1 MSTPIDPRRIVANGY
16 DKIAL
21 RFQEWGANLRIE
33 ERDRY
38 IQVLLD
44 HATRGMPLLDLG
56 CGNGLPFTKQLAER
70 YRVTAIDISPVQAKL
85 AARNVPRAQVICA
98 DMSNMHFPPESFD
111 AISAFYSLIHLP
123 REELGEFLG
132 RMTRWL
138 RPNGLFVGCFTAHD
152 MPGEYSD
159 DWLGAPMYWSGYDS
173 QHNRELLRAAGL
185 TIHSAVEEHAD
196 EDGQDVVFLWVIA
209 ERTAP
214 KKA

>member
-70 YRVTAIDISPVQAKL
+70 YRVTAVDISPVQAKL
-85 AARNVPRAQVICA
+85 AARTVPRAQVICG

-123 REELGEFLG
+123 REELGDFLG

-138 RPNGLFVGCFTAHD
+138 RPNGLFVGCFIAHD
-152 MPGEYSD
+152 MPGDID

-173 QHNRELLRAAGL
+173 QRNRELLRAAGL

-209 ERTAP
+209 ERTAI
-214 KKA
+214 

>member
-16 DKIAL
+16 DKIAQ

-70 YRVTAIDISPVQAKL
+70 YRVTAVDISPVQAKL
-85 AARNVPRAQVICA
+85 AARNVPRAQVICG

-123 REELGEFLG
+123 REELGDFLV

-138 RPNGLFVGCFTAHD
+138 RPNGLFVGCFIAHD
-152 MPGEYSD
+152 MPGDID

-209 ERTAP
+209 ERTAV
-214 KKA
+214 

>member
-1 MSTPIDPRRIVANGY
+1 MKTPIDPRRIVANGY

-44 HATRGMPLLDLG
+44 HATWGMPLLDLG

-70 YRVTAIDISPVQAKL
+70 YRVTAVDISPVQAKL
-85 AARNVPRAQVICA
+85 AARNVPRAQVICG

-123 REELGEFLG
+123 REELGDFLV

-138 RPNGLFVGCFTAHD
+138 RPNGLFVGCFIAHD
-152 MPGEYSD
+152 MPGDID

-173 QHNRELLRAAGL
+173 QRNRELLRAAGL

-214 KKA
+214 QKV

>member
-16 DKIAL
+16 DKIAQ

-56 CGNGLPFTKQLAER
+56 CGNGLPFTKQLSER
-70 YRVTAIDISPVQAKL
+70 YRVTAVDISPVQAKL
-85 AARNVPRAQVICA
+85 AARNVPRAQVICG

-123 REELGEFLG
+123 REELGDFLV

-138 RPNGLFVGCFTAHD
+138 RPNGLFVGCFIAHD
-152 MPGEYSD
+152 MPGDID

-173 QHNRELLRAAGL
+173 QRNRELLRAAGL

-209 ERTAP
+209 ERTAV
-214 KKA
+214 

>member
-70 YRVTAIDISPVQAKL
+70 YRVTAVDISPVQAKL
-85 AARNVPRAQVICA
+85 TARNVPRAQVICG

-123 REELGEFLG
+123 REELGDFLV

-138 RPNGLFVGCFTAHD
+138 RPNGLFVGCFIAHD
-152 MPGEYSD
+152 MPGDID

-173 QHNRELLRAAGL
+173 QRNRELLRAAGL

-209 ERTAP
+209 ERTAV
-214 KKA
+214 

>member
-1 MSTPIDPRRIVANGY
+1 MTTPIDPRRIVANGY

-70 YRVTAIDISPVQAKL
+70 YRVTAVDISPVQAKL
-85 AARNVPRAQVICA
+85 AARNVPRAQVICG

-123 REELGEFLG
+123 REELGDFLG

-138 RPNGLFVGCFTAHD
+138 RPNGLFVGCFIAHD
-152 MPGEYSD
+152 MPGDID

-173 QHNRELLRAAGL
+173 QRNRELLRAAGL

-209 ERTAP
+209 ERTAV
-214 KKA
+214 

>member
-70 YRVTAIDISPVQAKL
+70 YRVTAVDISPVQAKL
-85 AARNVPRAQVICA
+85 AARNVPRAQVICG

-123 REELGEFLG
+123 REELGDFLG

-138 RPNGLFVGCFTAHD
+138 RPNGLFVGCFIAHD
-152 MPGEYSD
+152 MPGDID

-173 QHNRELLRAAGL
+173 QRNRELLRAAGL

-196 EDGQDVVFLWVIA
+196 EDGQDVVFLWDIA
-209 ERTAP
+209 ERTAV
-214 KKA
+214 

>member
-1 MSTPIDPRRIVANGY
+1 
-16 DKIAL
+16 
-21 RFQEWGANLRIE
+21 
-33 ERDRY
+33 
-38 IQVLLD
+38 
-44 HATRGMPLLDLG
+44 
-56 CGNGLPFTKQLAER
+56 LPFTKQLAER
-70 YRVTAIDISPVQAKL
+70 YRVTAVDISPVQAKL
-85 AARNVPRAQVICA
+85 AARNVPRAQVICG

-123 REELGEFLG
+123 REELGDFLV

-138 RPNGLFVGCFTAHD
+138 RPNGLFVGCFIAHD
-152 MPGEYSD
+152 MPGDID

-209 ERTAP
+209 ERTAV
-214 KKA
+214 

>member
-16 DKIAL
+16 DKIAQ

-70 YRVTAIDISPVQAKL
+70 YRVTAVDISLVQVKL
-85 AARNVPRAQVICA
+85 AARNVPRAQVICG

-123 REELGEFLG
+123 REELGDFLV

-138 RPNGLFVGCFTAHD
+138 RPNGLFVGCFIAHD
-152 MPGEYSD
+152 MPGDID

-209 ERTAP
+209 ERTAV
-214 KKA
+214 

>member
-70 YRVTAIDISPVQAKL
+70 YRVTAVDISPVQAKL
-85 AARNVPRAQVICA
+85 AARNVPRAQVICG

-123 REELGEFLG
+123 REELGDFLG

-138 RPNGLFVGCFTAHD
+138 RPNGLFVGCFIAHD
-152 MPGEYSD
+152 MPGDID

-173 QHNRELLRAAGL
+173 QRNRELLRAAGL

-209 ERTAP
+209 ERTAI
-214 KKA
+214 

>member
-1 MSTPIDPRRIVANGY
+1 
-16 DKIAL
+16 
-21 RFQEWGANLRIE
+21 
-33 ERDRY
+33 
-38 IQVLLD
+38 
-44 HATRGMPLLDLG
+44 MPLLDLG

-70 YRVTAIDISPVQAKL
+70 YRVTAVDISPVQAKL
-85 AARNVPRAQVICA
+85 AARNVPRAQVICG

-123 REELGEFLG
+123 REELGDFLV

-138 RPNGLFVGCFTAHD
+138 RPNGLFVGCFIAHD
-152 MPGEYSD
+152 MPGDID

-173 QHNRELLRAAGL
+173 QRNRELLRAAGL

-209 ERTAP
+209 ERTAV
-214 KKA
+214 

>member
-70 YRVTAIDISPVQAKL
+70 YRVTAVDISPVQAKL
-85 AARNVPRAQVICA
+85 AARNVPRAQVICG

-123 REELGEFLG
+123 REELGDFLG

-138 RPNGLFVGCFTAHD
+138 RPNGLFVGCFIAHD
-152 MPGEYSD
+152 MPGDID

-173 QHNRELLRAAGL
+173 QRNRELLRAAGL

-209 ERTAP
+209 ERTAV
-214 KKA
+214 

>member
-70 YRVTAIDISPVQAKL
+70 YRVTAVDISPVQAKL
-85 AARNVPRAQVICA
+85 AARNVPRAQVICG

-123 REELGEFLG
+123 REELGDFLG

-138 RPNGLFVGCFTAHD
+138 RPNGLFVGCFIAHD
-152 MPGEYSD
+152 MPGDID

-173 QHNRELLRAAGL
+173 QRNRELLRAAGL

-209 ERTAP
+209 ERTAA
-214 KKA
+214 KNA